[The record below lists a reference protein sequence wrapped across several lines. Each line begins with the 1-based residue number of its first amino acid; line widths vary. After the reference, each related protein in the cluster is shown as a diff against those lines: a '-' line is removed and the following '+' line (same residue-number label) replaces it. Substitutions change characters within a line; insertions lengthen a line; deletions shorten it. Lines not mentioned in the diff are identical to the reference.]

1 MTATLDAPAAPPRPR
16 AETVRRRR
24 VRTAVVFA
32 ALVLVTAA
40 GYVMLLA
47 SGPVQLS
54 PGEVLSTLTGGGDSR
69 AISLVWD
76 LRIPVA
82 VTTVAVGAAL
92 GLAGAW
98 TQTLSRNPIASPDLL
113 GISGGAAVA
122 VVAGTIVVR
131 PAFAADLSTYWWQ
144 AILAVTG
151 AAVIV
156 VLLLVLGGFNSSRRI
171 VVIGVAF
178 GLMCQ
183 GIIGY
188 LILRADL
195 SRAADAQTWL
205 AGSTGMVRSDS
216 LLPLGIGLAV
226 FLLLG
231 ASVTRDLPML
241 AHDDAT
247 AMSLGVPVGRVR
259 TVLLVA
265 ATGLVGVS
273 VAMVGPIG
281 FVALVAPQLVR
292 VLTGRPVPPPATAAA
307 GGAAL
312 LTLCALGAEALPF
325 TAPVGLITAIVGGPV
340 LVALVLGSVRRS
352 SGR

>member
-1 MTATLDAPAAPPRPR
+1 
-16 AETVRRRR
+16 
-24 VRTAVVFA
+24 
-32 ALVLVTAA
+32 
-40 GYVMLLA
+40 
-47 SGPVQLS
+47 
-54 PGEVLSTLTGGGDSR
+54 
-69 AISLVWD
+69 
-76 LRIPVA
+76 
-82 VTTVAVGAAL
+82 
-92 GLAGAW
+92 
-98 TQTLSRNPIASPDLL
+98 
-113 GISGGAAVA
+113 
-122 VVAGTIVVR
+122 
-131 PAFAADLSTYWWQ
+131 
-144 AILAVTG
+144 
-151 AAVIV
+151 
-156 VLLLVLGGFNSSRRI
+156 
-171 VVIGVAF
+171 
-178 GLMCQ
+178 
-183 GIIGY
+183 
-188 LILRADL
+188 
-195 SRAADAQTWL
+195 
-205 AGSTGMVRSDS
+205 
-216 LLPLGIGLAV
+216 IGLAV
-226 FLLLG
+226 FLLFG

-325 TAPVGLITAIVGGPV
+325 TVPVGLITAIVGGPV